1 MNLVLTLFFC
11 TNLVAADP
19 TASNS
24 ISVDTVVVCDPALR
38 ETLEPWVQYRQRQG
52 HEFAFVTDVHSADEV
67 HAAIRK
73 FAGSDRLRNVVLVGD
88 VGSDSQTGGVPT
100 ELVKAKINVKWGSE
114 PEIASDNRFADL
126 NGDQVPDLTIGRL
139 SADSS
144 DQLARIIKKTI
155 AYEQSRAYG
164 LWRRRVNFVAGVGGF
179 GAITDAVLESATRAF
194 ISRGIPNEFRTS
206 MTYASWR
213 SPYCPDPRIFRQ
225 AVLDR
230 LNEGCLCWIYIG
242 HGYRQ
247 GLDWIRVPT
256 GRAPILQANDVAHVQ
271 TQQGS
276 PIAVFLSCYA
286 GAFDSV
292 EDCLAEKL
300 LRRTQGPVA
309 VLAGSRVTMPYGM
322 AVMSNSLM
330 NHLFQQRQSTMGE
343 IVLAAKRE
351 LAEPT
356 PSGFDRRLLD
366 TLAMAI
372 SPNSDDLDGERREH
386 IQLFNLL
393 GDPLLR
399 VKHPQKLE
407 VTTAAIAEAGESL
420 TISCRSEVVG
430 NCYVELVCQRG
441 RFTYQPTRRTKFD
454 STDEGM
460 KALTDEYLRANND
473 CFAQRKFRAESELF
487 ETQLTVPEHAVGR
500 CHVRVFVAGDRGY
513 AMGAANLRVAKRQ
526 SPAAETPL
534 AETSDSTKPAP

>member
-1 MNLVLTLFFC
+1 MNLALTLFFC

-24 ISVDTVVVCDPALR
+24 IAVDTVVVCDPALR
-38 ETLEPWVQYRQRQG
+38 EALEPWVQYRQRQG
-52 HEFAFVTDVHSADEV
+52 HEFAFVTDLRSADEV
-67 HAAIRK
+67 HASIRR
-73 FAGSDRLRNVVLVGD
+73 FASSDRLRNVVLVGD
-88 VGSDSQTGGVPT
+88 VGSDRQAGGVPT

-114 PEIASDNRFADL
+114 SEIASDNRFADL
-126 NGDQVPDLTIGRL
+126 NEDNVPDLTIGRL
-139 SADSS
+139 SADTP
-144 DQLARIIKKTI
+144 DQLTRIVEKII
-155 AYEQSRAYG
+155 AYEQSQAYG
-164 LWRRRVNFVAGVGGF
+164 PWRRRVNFVAGVGGF

-213 SPYCPDPRIFRQ
+213 SPYCPDPRTFRQ
-225 AVLDR
+225 AVLNR

-242 HGYRQ
+242 HGYRH

-256 GRAPILQANDVAHVQ
+256 GRAPILQANDVVHVQ
-271 TQQGS
+271 AQQGS

-286 GAFDSV
+286 GAFDSP

-300 LRRTQGPVA
+300 LRRKQGPIA

-330 NHLFQQRQSTMGE
+330 HHLFQQRQATMGE

-351 LAEPT
+351 LADPK
-356 PSGFDRRLLD
+356 PSGFNRRMLD

-372 SPNSDDLDGERREH
+372 SPNSDDLEGERQEH

-399 VKHPQKLE
+399 VKHPQELE
-407 VTTAAIAEAGESL
+407 VTTAPTAAPGQSL
-420 TISCRSEVVG
+420 TISCRSAVTG
-430 NCYVELVCQRG
+430 DCYVELVCQRG
-441 RFTYQPTRRTKFD
+441 QFTHQPTRRTQFD
-454 STDEGM
+454 STHEGM
-460 KALTDEYLRANND
+460 KALTAEYLRANND
-473 CFAQRKFRAESELF
+473 CFAQRKFRAEAELF
-487 ETQLTVPEHAVGR
+487 ETQLTIPQHVVGR
-500 CHVRVFVAGDRGY
+500 CHVRVFVAGEQGY
-513 AMGAANLRVAKRQ
+513 AMGAANLRVAKPQ
-526 SPAAETPL
+526 PPL
-534 AETSDSTKPAP
+534 AGTSDSTKAAP